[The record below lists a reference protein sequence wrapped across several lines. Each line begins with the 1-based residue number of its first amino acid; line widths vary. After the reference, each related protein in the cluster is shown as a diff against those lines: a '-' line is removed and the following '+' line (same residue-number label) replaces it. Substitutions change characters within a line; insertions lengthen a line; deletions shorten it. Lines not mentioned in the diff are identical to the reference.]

1 MPTAPTLH
9 SLLEQALADV
19 PALSRQL
26 LNAIQD
32 ELSAKPQYFL
42 LQEAWRR
49 VRHRFA
55 ADFERGLVPL
65 LKQQQQHQQKQQQQP
80 SSNADPADSLM
91 LVAKA
96 AEPTHPGALT
106 LVDEQQARQQVA
118 IARVSAAIEDHNRI
132 ELHQLDNL
140 FAALRGTAK
149 PRKHDN
155 PLRPAIFAQAL
166 HRSLM
171 GSELDE
177 STRYALMNATAQP
190 MAQSLDRFYQAL
202 CQPLQAADLGRM
214 VLNHGARKQE
224 PKVAAHF
231 AQVTHV
237 VPVPQPNEP
246 ATLAGLSRR
255 VQLQLQQQ
263 QPHRNEA
270 APASAAQPTFIAK
283 PGPDMLSRLYEQIL
297 TDPRL
302 LPPLKALLARLQ
314 VAVVRL
320 ARLDGSLLHRQNHAT
335 WLLLN
340 RVAAHGMAFERAD
353 DARLLDFLKFMEA
366 QAEQLIEAS
375 RPSELLFEQA
385 LQAIDQHL
393 SRQAR
398 QRSEDSSAAL
408 ALLEREQLRSQWL
421 PLLREQIKE
430 QIVGAPLGPQLHRF
444 LPDVWVLVIVQA
456 MVKHG
461 HEAPAAHAAIQWV
474 DQLLH
479 SLQDA
484 PGERGRQALMQR
496 LPGLIQ
502 ALHTGCDTIAL
513 PAAEREPILQELM
526 LQHGRLLRGL
536 SGLSEP
542 AGPLAATPLPGL
554 TQAMFAPTLT
564 EEQLLQRLLDE
575 RESQLPEH
583 WAHKSV
589 DRGELPTMPL
599 QLYEQAEAGAA
610 QAAVAA
616 WMEGLL
622 LGSWHHLFIQGE
634 WLTAQIAW
642 VSDSGKYFLFVG
654 QDAEERHSLTRGA
667 IEQLLTHGLITNL
680 DEISVLQLA
689 MDTLTQAL
697 DDER

>member
-42 LQEAWRR
+42 LQEGWRR

-55 ADFERGLVPL
+55 ADFERGLLPL
-65 LKQQQQHQQKQQQQP
+65 LQQQQT
-80 SSNADPADSLM
+80 SSTADPARSSLSM
-91 LVAKA
+91 SMPVATA
-96 AEPTHPGALT
+96 AEPTRPGTLN

-118 IARVSAAIEDHNRI
+118 IARVSAAIEDHNQT

-155 PLRPAIFAQAL
+155 PLRPALFAQAL
-166 HRSLM
+166 HRSLF

-190 MAQSLDRFYQAL
+190 MAQSLHRFYQAL
-202 CQPLQAADLGRM
+202 CQPLQTADLGRM
-214 VLNHGARKQE
+214 VLNHGASKQE
-224 PKVAAHF
+224 PKVAAQF
-231 AQVTHV
+231 AQVAHV
-237 VPVPQPNEP
+237 AHPNEP

-255 VQLQLQQQ
+255 VQLQQQQ
-263 QPHRNEA
+263 KQPHTHDA
-270 APASAAQPTFIAK
+270 AAQPTFIAK

-353 DARLLDFLKFMEA
+353 DARLQDFLKFMEG

-430 QIVGAPLGPQLHRF
+430 QIVGAPLGPQLRRF
-444 LPDVWVLVIVQA
+444 LPDAWVLVIVQA
-456 MVKHG
+456 MVQHG
-461 HEAPAAHAAIQWV
+461 RDAQAAHAAIHWV

-484 PGERGRQALMQR
+484 PDERGRQALLQQ

-502 ALHTGCDTIAL
+502 ALQTGCDSIAL
-513 PAAEREPILQELM
+513 PAAEREPVLQELM

-542 AGPLAATPLPGL
+542 GGQLAPAPLPDL
-554 TQAMFAPTLT
+554 TRATFAPTLT

-575 RESQLPEH
+575 RESALPEH
-583 WAHKSV
+583 WAHQPV

-610 QAAVAA
+610 LAAVAR
-616 WMEGLL
+616 WMEGLH
-622 LGSWHHLFIQGE
+622 LGSWHHLFIEGE

-667 IEQLLTHGLITNL
+667 IEQLLTHGLIASL
-680 DEISVLQLA
+680 DEMSLLQRA
-689 MDTLTQAL
+689 MDTLTQEL

>member
-9 SLLEQALADV
+9 SLFEQALVGV

-26 LNAIQD
+26 LNAIQG
-32 ELSAKPQYFL
+32 ELSAKPQYFV

-49 VRHRFA
+49 LRHRFA
-55 ADFERGLVPL
+55 ADFEQALLPL
-65 LKQQQQHQQKQQQQP
+65 LQQLP
-80 SSNADPADSLM
+80 PTSSDADPARATM
-91 LVAKA
+91 LVATDTR
-96 AEPTHPGALT
+96 PISPGSLN

-118 IARVSAAIEDHNRI
+118 IARLSAAIEDHNQT
-132 ELHQLDNL
+132 ELYQLDNL

-155 PLRPAIFAQAL
+155 PLRPALFAQAL
-166 HRSLM
+166 HRSLC
-171 GSELDE
+171 GTELDE

-190 MAQSLDRFYQAL
+190 MAQSLHRFYQAL
-202 CQPLQAADLGRM
+202 CQPLQTADLGHM
-214 VLNHGARKQE
+214 VLNHGARNQQ
-224 PKVAAHF
+224 PKVAAQF
-231 AQVTHV
+231 GQVAHV
-237 VPVPQPNEP
+237 VAVTLVAQPTEP
-246 ATLAGLSRR
+246 ATLAGLSRL
-255 VQLQLQQQ
+255 VQQQ
-263 QPHRNEA
+263 QHRHEA
-270 APASAAQPTFIAK
+270 VPASAAQPTFIAK
-283 PGPDMLSRLYEQIL
+283 PGSDMLSRLYEQIL

-302 LPPLKALLARLQ
+302 PPPLKALLARLQ

-320 ARLDGSLLHRQNHAT
+320 ARLDGSLLHRQNHAA
-335 WLLLN
+335 WRLLN

-366 QAEQLIEAS
+366 QAEQLIEVS
-375 RPSELLFEQA
+375 RPSELRFEQA
-385 LQAIDQHL
+385 LQAVDQHL
-393 SRQAR
+393 SGQAR
-398 QRSEDSSAAL
+398 QRSESTGAVL

-421 PLLREQIKE
+421 PLLRTQIKE
-430 QIVGAPLGPQLHRF
+430 QIVGAPLGPQLRRF
-444 LPDVWVLVIVQA
+444 LPDAWVLVIAQA

-461 HEAPAAHAAIQWV
+461 RDAPAAHAAIDWV

-484 PGERGRQALMQR
+484 PDERGRQALLQQ

-502 ALHTGCDTIAL
+502 TLQTGCDTIAL
-513 PAAEREPILQELM
+513 PAAEREPVVQELM

-542 AGPLAATPLPGL
+542 GGPLPVPPLADLNGAT
-554 TQAMFAPTLT
+554 FAPTLT

-575 RESQLPEH
+575 RESELPKH
-583 WAHKSV
+583 WAHQPV

-599 QLYEQAEAGAA
+599 QLYEQVEAGAA
-610 QAAVAA
+610 LAAMAS
-616 WMEGLL
+616 WMEGLQ

-654 QDAEERHSLTRGA
+654 QDTEERHSLTRGA
-667 IEQLLTHGLITNL
+667 IEQLLTHGLITKL
-680 DEISVLQLA
+680 DDMSVLQRA
-689 MDTLTQAL
+689 MDTLTQEL
-697 DDER
+697 DSER

>member
-1 MPTAPTLH
+1 M
-9 SLLEQALADV
+9 
-19 PALSRQL
+19 
-26 LNAIQD
+26 
-32 ELSAKPQYFL
+32 
-42 LQEAWRR
+42 
-49 VRHRFA
+49 
-55 ADFERGLVPL
+55 
-65 LKQQQQHQQKQQQQP
+65 
-80 SSNADPADSLM
+80 
-91 LVAKA
+91 
-96 AEPTHPGALT
+96 
-106 LVDEQQARQQVA
+106 
-118 IARVSAAIEDHNRI
+118 
-132 ELHQLDNL
+132 

-149 PRKHDN
+149 PRKYDN
-155 PLRPAIFAQAL
+155 PLRPVLFAQAL
-166 HRSLM
+166 HRSLL

-177 STRYALMNATAQP
+177 STRYALMNAAAQP
-190 MAQSLDRFYQAL
+190 TAQSLHRFYQAL
-202 CQPLQAADLGRM
+202 CQPLQTADLGHM
-214 VLNHGARKQE
+214 VLNHGARNQQ
-224 PKVAAHF
+224 PKVAAQF
-231 AQVTHV
+231 GQVAHV
-237 VPVPQPNEP
+237 VAVPLVAQPTEP
-246 ATLAGLSRR
+246 ATLAGLTKR
-255 VQLQLQQQ
+255 VQLQLQQHH
-263 QPHRNEA
+263 HRNEVA
-270 APASAAQPTFIAK
+270 ATSAAQPTFIAK

-353 DARLLDFLKFMEA
+353 DARLLDFLKFMEG
-366 QAEQLIEAS
+366 QAEQLIEAT

-393 SRQAR
+393 GRQAR
-398 QRSEDSSAAL
+398 QHSESSGAAL

-430 QIVGAPLGPQLHRF
+430 QIVGAPLGPQLRRF
-444 LPDVWVLVIVQA
+444 LSDAWVLVIVQA

-461 HEAPAAHAAIQWV
+461 RDAPAAHAAIHWV

-479 SLQDA
+479 SLQDG
-484 PGERGRQALMQR
+484 PDERGRHALLQQ

-502 ALHTGCDTIAL
+502 ALQSGCDTIAL
-513 PAAEREPILQELM
+513 PAAEREPVVQELM

-536 SGLSEP
+536 SGLSDL
-542 AGPLAATPLPGL
+542 GGQLAPTPLPDL
-554 TQAMFAPTLT
+554 NRATFAPTLT
-564 EEQLLQRLLDE
+564 DEQLLQRLLDE
-575 RESQLPEH
+575 RESELPEH
-583 WAHKSV
+583 WAHQPV

-599 QLYEQAEAGAA
+599 QAYEQAEAGAA
-610 QAAVAA
+610 LAAMAR
-616 WMEGLL
+616 WMEGLH

-667 IEQLLTHGLITNL
+667 IEQLLTHGLIANL
-680 DEISVLQLA
+680 DEMSLLQRA
-689 MDTLTQAL
+689 MDTLTQEL